1 MFNKLL
7 KTNNNKVANKVA
19 GRAMTD
25 DELSHLIGKI
35 KHNLGIVEG
44 LDDVNEMRY
53 YLKEISG
60 WIDEIHNDDFKG
72 WY

>member
-1 MFNKLL
+1 MFDRLFKQNADEVSK
-7 KTNNNKVANKVA
+7 
-19 GRAMTD
+19 RSITD
-25 DELSHLIGKI
+25 DELAHLIGKI
-35 KHNLGIVEG
+35 KHNLGIIEG
-44 LDDVNEMRY
+44 LEDVNEMRY